1 MLADAN
7 ERDRKAE
14 EQDQKKKNDA
24 KLREVDRLRQLDMQV
39 QSKKNQTALE
49 REENKRYVKMVLDQ
63 DEEAKKQQKD
73 KQLR

>member
-1 MLADAN
+1 MADTVIKKSNAAEKELERRMLADAN

-39 QSKKNQTALE
+39 QSKKN
-49 REENKRYVKMVLDQ
+49 
-63 DEEAKKQQKD
+63 
-73 KQLR
+73 